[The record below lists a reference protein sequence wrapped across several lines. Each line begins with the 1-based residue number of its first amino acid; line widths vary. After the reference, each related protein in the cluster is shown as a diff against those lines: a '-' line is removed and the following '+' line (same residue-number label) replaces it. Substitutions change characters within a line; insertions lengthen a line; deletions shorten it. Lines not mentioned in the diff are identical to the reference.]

1 MTRNTLKKAESKSGR
16 IFERLRED
24 LLNGQFESGEK
35 LAISTLREAYD
46 VGLSPLRE
54 ALNRLAASGLLEQE
68 DQRGFRVPKLCTAEL
83 QDIVQLRIE
92 LECMAIAKALTYG
105 DADWESELLAAGHRL
120 KHASKEDT
128 PIKEWERLHSRFH
141 EVLLSS
147 CQSTWMIRFIRQL
160 HEQFD
165 RYRRQA
171 HHNPALRE
179 TLDEQHGLMV
189 TYALERNVEAAT
201 KLVREHILLSSQGA
215 FTSCTDDSSKVRG
228 SV

>member
-1 MTRNTLKKAESKSGR
+1 MTQNKINKAESKSGQ
-16 IFERLRED
+16 IFETLRED
-24 LLNGQFESGEK
+24 LLNGQFEAGEK
-35 LAISTLREAYD
+35 LAISTLREAYG

-68 DQRGFRVPKLCTAEL
+68 DQRGFRVPKLSRAEL
-83 QDIVQLRIE
+83 DDIVQLRIE
-92 LECMAIAKALTYG
+92 LECMAITKALKNG

-120 KHASKEDT
+120 KHASKDDI
-128 PIKEWERLHSRFH
+128 PLHEWEQLHSRFH

-147 CQSTWMIRFIRQL
+147 CHSTWMIRFIRQL

-171 HHNPALRE
+171 PRNPALRG

-201 KLVREHILLSSQGA
+201 QLVEEHIKLSSQA
-215 FTSCTDDSSKVRG
+215 AQDSCLDNSPV
-228 SV
+228 